1 MRLLAAVGFVGRR
14 GTFVGAVR
22 RAVAMPMRCLGASR
36 RRGVPAGTRGGLG
49 GRYGVVSGDELRRLL
64 RHRADRPDG
73 GWPMRLSLPSVSGQ
87 GGLQMKRQGNGY
99 ELYPLLT

>member
-1 MRLLAAVGFVGRR
+1 MRWPAAVGFAGRR
-14 GTFVGAVR
+14 GARLDAAR

-49 GRYGVVSGDELRRLL
+49 GRYGVVSGDGLRRLL

-73 GWPMRLSLPSVSGQ
+73 GVAHAAVLAF
-87 GGLQMKRQGNGY
+87 GLGAGRVADEKAG
-99 ELYPLLT
+99 